1 MSKKILSIDVGIKNL
16 AFCLLEINENKT
28 ITIVKWDI
36 IDLTKTQQ
44 ENEIKIGCSCLKE
57 KIKPKKKQKK
67 QVSNEIVTLCN
78 SVSKFT
84 KNGIYYC
91 LKHAKTQPFLFP
103 SNNLKPSF
111 INKQKIGELIKI
123 SSLIKFK
130 DEQGENKLE
139 TLKKTEI
146 VSQLNNFI
154 TSNSFE
160 LIEIVNASKLDL
172 VTIGKNIQSNMNI
185 LLKDDLKDIDTIIIE
200 NQISPIA
207 NRMKTI
213 QGMIAQYFIMKNE
226 NIKIDFV
233 SSSNKLKEFNKGEKL
248 TYSDRKK
255 LGIKK
260 CAELIDTNTNFFI
273 WKDFFITHK
282 KKDDLSDSLLQ
293 GLWYTNNI

>member
-1 MSKKILSIDVGIKNL
+1 MGRKILSIDVGIKNL

-28 ITIVKWDI
+28 ITIIKWDI

-44 ENEIKIGCSCLKE
+44 ENEIKIGCSCLKQQS
-57 KIKPKKKQKK
+57 KPKKKQ
-67 QVSNEIVTLCN
+67 QISNEIITLCN
-78 SVSKFT
+78 GVSKFT

-123 SSLIKFK
+123 SGLIKYK
-130 DEQGENKLE
+130 DTQGENKLE
-139 TLKKTEI
+139 TFKKPEI
-146 VSQLNNFI
+146 VHQLNEFI
-154 TSNSFE
+154 NNNSFE

-172 VTIGKNIQSNMNI
+172 VTIGKNIQSNMDI
-185 LLKDDLKDIDTIIIE
+185 LLKEDIVDIDTIIIE

-213 QGMIAQYFIMKNE
+213 QGMMAQYFIMKNE
-226 NIKIDFV
+226 NIKIEFV
-233 SSSNKLKEFNKGEKL
+233 SSSNKLKEFNKGEKT

-260 CAELIDTNTNFFI
+260 CVELIDTTPQFFI
-273 WKDFFITHK
+273 WKEFFITHK

>member
-1 MSKKILSIDVGIKNL
+1 MGRKILSIDVGIKNL

-28 ITIVKWDI
+28 ITIIKWDI

-44 ENEIKIGCSCLKE
+44 ENEIKIGCSCLKQQS
-57 KIKPKKKQKK
+57 KPKKKQ
-67 QVSNEIVTLCN
+67 QISNEIITLCN
-78 SVSKFT
+78 GVSKFT

-123 SSLIKFK
+123 SGLIKYK
-130 DEQGENKLE
+130 DTQGENKLE
-139 TLKKTEI
+139 TFKKPEI
-146 VSQLNNFI
+146 VSQLNEFI
-154 TSNSFE
+154 NNNSFE

-172 VTIGKNIQSNMNI
+172 VTIGKNIQSNLDI
-185 LLKDDLKDIDTIIIE
+185 LLKEDLVDIDTIIIE

-213 QGMIAQYFIMKNE
+213 QGMMAQYFIMKNE
-226 NIKIDFV
+226 NIKIEFV
-233 SSSNKLKEFNKGEKL
+233 SSSNKLKEFNKGEKT

-260 CAELIDTNTNFFI
+260 CVELIDKTPQFFI
-273 WKDFFITHK
+273 WKEFFITHK

>member
-1 MSKKILSIDVGIKNL
+1 MGRKILSIDVGIKNL

-28 ITIVKWDI
+28 ITIIKWDI

-44 ENEIKIGCSCLKE
+44 ENEIKIGCSCLKQQS
-57 KIKPKKKQKK
+57 KPKKKQ
-67 QVSNEIVTLCN
+67 QISNEIITLCN
-78 SVSKFT
+78 GVSKFT

-123 SSLIKFK
+123 SGLIKYK
-130 DEQGENKLE
+130 DTQGENKLE
-139 TLKKTEI
+139 TFKKPEI
-146 VSQLNNFI
+146 VSQLNEFI
-154 TSNSFE
+154 NNNSFE

-172 VTIGKNIQSNMNI
+172 VTIGKNIQSNLDI
-185 LLKDDLKDIDTIIIE
+185 LLKEDLVDIDTIIIE

-213 QGMIAQYFIMKNE
+213 QGMMAQYFIMKNE

-233 SSSNKLKEFNKGEKL
+233 SSSNKLKEFNKGEKT

-260 CAELIDTNTNFFI
+260 CVELIDKTPQFFI
-273 WKDFFITHK
+273 WKEFFITHK

>member
-28 ITIVKWDI
+28 ITIIKWDI
-36 IDLTKTQQ
+36 IDLTKTQE
-44 ENEIKIGCSCLKE
+44 ENEIKIGCSCLKQQS
-57 KIKPKKKQKK
+57 KSKKPK
-67 QVSNEIVTLCN
+67 QVSNEIITLCN
-78 SVSKFT
+78 GVSKFT

-123 SSLIKFK
+123 SNLIKFK
-130 DEQGENKLE
+130 DAQGENKLE

-146 VSQLNNFI
+146 VSQLNHFI

-185 LLKDDLKDIDTIIIE
+185 LLKEYLEDIDTIIIE

-213 QGMIAQYFIMKNE
+213 QGMMAQYFIMKNT

-233 SSSNKLKEFNKGEKL
+233 SSSNKLKDFNKGEKL

-260 CAELIDTNTNFFI
+260 CAELIDTNTNFLI

-293 GLWYTNNI
+293 GLWYINNV